1 MNAFDMARTAYTSP
15 AAPIRTTRGTEY
27 SAFAKITHQLRAA
40 ASKKKTSFPEFV
52 KALDDNRRLW
62 NLLAG
67 DVASADNQLPKELR
81 AQIFYLAE
89 FTQKHTSDILKGNA
103 DEVSLIDINTSI
115 MRGLR
120 REGGQE

>member
-15 AAPIRTTRGTEY
+15 AAPIRTARGTEY

-40 ASKKKTSFPEFV
+40 AAQKKTKFSEFA

-89 FTQKHTSDILKGNA
+89 FTQQQTSNILKGKA
-103 DEVSLIDINTSI
+103 DEASLIDINTSI

-120 REGGQE
+120 HERGQE